1 MTEEST
7 ILTKEIGHLKGHS
20 DWVTAIE
27 TGHPQK
33 ENEDT
38 QVLITASRDR
48 TILIWKFNN
57 DSKTATDFGEPVQS
71 LTGHSHFISDL
82 ALTNDNNY
90 LLSSSWDRSMR
101 LWDLRNGK
109 TTQRFVEDGHNK

>member
-1 MTEEST
+1 MTEET
-7 ILTKEIGHLKGHS
+7 IINTKEIGHLHGHS

-38 QVLITASRDR
+38 QVLITASRDK

-57 DSKTATDFGEPVQS
+57 ESKSIVDFG
-71 LTGHSHFISDL
+71 
-82 ALTNDNNY
+82 
-90 LLSSSWDRSMR
+90 
-101 LWDLRNGK
+101 
-109 TTQRFVEDGHNK
+109 

>member
-7 ILTKEIGHLKGHS
+7 INTKEIGHLSGHS

-48 TILIWKFNN
+48 TIVIWKFNN
-57 DSKTATDFGEPVQS
+57 ESKGTSDFGEPVQ
-71 LTGHSHFISDL
+71 
-82 ALTNDNNY
+82 
-90 LLSSSWDRSMR
+90 
-101 LWDLRNGK
+101 
-109 TTQRFVEDGHNK
+109 